1 MLEWAGAGARA
12 GTRFKA
18 ACVLTAGNSIPAS
31 TLSFEGNHRAGTIEF
46 KKVVGG
52 LKAETTFMIDDI
64 TNEVVEAEIELFVI
78 EAFPSAAI

>member
-1 MLEWAGAGARA
+1 M
-12 GTRFKA
+12 
-18 ACVLTAGNSIPAS
+18 LTAGNSIPAS
-31 TLSFEGNHRAGTIEF
+31 TLSFVGNPREGTIEF

-52 LKAETTFMIDDI
+52 HKAETTFMIDDI